1 MLMYVTCVCNSARY
15 KYADVCNSARYKYAE
30 AKFLN
35 VEGLGNGGKHGFVST
50 SSDHRIYLALQ
61 EVGSG

>member
-1 MLMYVTCVCNSARY
+1 MFMYVTCVCNSGGY
-15 KYADVCNSARYKYAE
+15 KLSE

-35 VEGLGNGGKHGFVST
+35 VEGLGNGGKHGFHST
-50 SSDHRIYLALQ
+50 SSDHRVYLALQ

>member
-1 MLMYVTCVCNSARY
+1 MFMYVTCVCNSASY
-15 KYADVCNSARYKYAE
+15 KFAE

-35 VEGLGNGGKHGFVST
+35 VEGLGNLSGKNGFVST